1 MNSIFKFLILAAAC
15 SFFGAAQATCLI
27 VAEPDGESCTGT
39 NPLRGACAWT
49 PVNGGYICARNA
61 VTDTI
66 VVPKHIPR
74 DKVKQVGL
82 TGQVQSTNKDTV
94 YENAQIKTKHD
105 TVKNSIN
112 NIR

>member
-15 SFFGAAQATCLI
+15 SFFGVAQATCVI
-27 VAEPDGESCTGT
+27 VSEPDGESCTGT
-39 NPLRGACAWT
+39 NPLGGACAWT

-61 VTDTI
+61 ATGTA
-66 VVPKHIPR
+66 VVPKHISR

-82 TGQVQSTNKDTV
+82 TGQEQSTNSDTV
-94 YENAQIKTKHD
+94 QENSQMKTKHD